1 MPALQGDTLPGED
14 IARERDRAHLTPF
27 SASVSAPIAD
37 SGDPLRALPG
47 FGSSALLTIVWDDG
61 SRHVVRAPTLFG
73 RRPGAVPGWLTVAV
87 RDETLSLSRTHVAIG
102 GRPGEVWVADTGS
115 TNGVEIC
122 RGAERHRI
130 APGERWMLR
139 SGDILEFGDRRVS
152 VEGV

>member
-14 IARERDRAHLTPF
+14 VARERADAHAGPALPH
-27 SASVSAPIAD
+27 AA
-37 SGDPLRALPG
+37 DPLRVVPG
-47 FGSSALLTIVWDDG
+47 FGASALLTLVWDDG
-61 SRHVVRAPTLFG
+61 SRHAVRAPTLFG

-87 RDETLSLSRTHVAIG
+87 RDETLSLSRTHFAIG

-139 SGDILEFGDRRVS
+139 AGDILEFGDRRVS